1 MTIMSNFFNIGA
13 VLDDDHGCPIIGAD
27 GSITDATK
35 FMFDFMNAKTWPSQ
49 ATNIENGSQLINLVE
64 VGNPGVVSLLGASTM
79 TFTGK
84 GISAQSVSNTVYARI
99 NLPDESKLPANA
111 PGLLFTTWI
120 RHKTSALTSG
130 VAAVAGYSYQTGA
143 GNQYSLSYDFAAK
156 TYNLR
161 ANGINHAIDAS
172 TWADGVLVQLAV
184 DWNSADGVSNAY
196 VNGALHDSIT
206 SARTIGN
213 LKQPTSVNAGA
224 YPAMF
229 LLGGFSGLWLGQI
242 VRIWLDESANTDH
255 ASKVSADYTNNASAL
270 A

>member
-1 MTIMSNFFNIGA
+1 MTVKSTFFNIGA
-13 VLDDDHGCPIIGAD
+13 TFDSDHGCPIIGAD
-27 GSITDATK
+27 ATITAATK
-35 FMFDFMNAKTWPSQ
+35 FLYDFMNVTTWPSQ
-49 ATNIENGSQLINLVE
+49 AANVTNGSSFINLVKT
-64 VGNPGVVSLLGASTM
+64 GNPATVSLLGASTM
-79 TFTGK
+79 TFNGK
-84 GISAQSVSNTVYARI
+84 GITAQSVSSTVYALA
-99 NLPDESKLPANA
+99 NLPNESKLLQTS

-120 RHKTSALTSG
+120 RHKTSAITSG

-143 GNQYSLSYDFAAK
+143 GNQYSISYDFAAK

-196 VNGALHDSIT
+196 VNGTLHDSIT
-206 SARTIGN
+206 SAGTIGN
-213 LKQPTSVNAGA
+213 LKQPTSVNSGA

-242 VRIWLDESANTDH
+242 VRIWLDESVNTDH
-255 ASKVSADYTNNASAL
+255 ASKVSSDYTTNAAAL